1 MDFIELLRQGLM
13 KLNDNSDLG
22 NRSTYVGSSDVA
34 GCPRKA
40 VLSKTEPPDHELATL
55 IRFSRG
61 HLAEQLILSAIKDT
75 SYKWEYQK
83 EVSHRERPFKA
94 HIDFVFNGKSVLMVL
109 EVKTVSAIPKTPYE
123 SWIQQIHF
131 QMGLLQE
138 KNPGKQIR
146 GCVLAIDLNAGEIAL
161 FNGFEYNSMLYEG
174 LLQKASHIWQCVL
187 DTKVKSQT
195 QTSPLCAWCQHR
207 PECPAYDNSLV
218 IPELPIEDELTQ
230 YLGLKATKKN
240 SETELAKLTNFLR
253 FAIANANPD
262 GMAIKV
268 GPNVVRTNERNWI
281 VVE

>member
-174 LLQKASHIWQCVL
+174 LLQKASHIWQCVQ
-187 DTKVKSQT
+187 DTEVKPQSH
-195 QTSPLCAWCQHR
+195 TSPLCAWCQNR
-207 PECPAYDNSLV
+207 PECPAYDNSMD